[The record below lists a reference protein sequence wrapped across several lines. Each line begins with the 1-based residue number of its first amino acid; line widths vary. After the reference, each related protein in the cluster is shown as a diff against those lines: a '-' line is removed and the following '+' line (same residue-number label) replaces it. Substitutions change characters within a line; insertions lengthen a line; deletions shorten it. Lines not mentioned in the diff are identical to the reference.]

1 MMVMNAHS
9 RQGRW
14 KDSDG
19 PLNKEEEIKGEGD
32 NSCDDETTH
41 L

>member
-9 RQGRW
+9 RQERW
-14 KDSDG
+14 KDSNG
-19 PLNKEEEIKGEGD
+19 LLNKEEKNKGEGD
-32 NSCDDETTH
+32 SSCDDETTR

>member
-9 RQGRW
+9 RQERW

-19 PLNKEEEIKGEGD
+19 LLNKEKENKGEGD
-32 NSCDDETTH
+32 SSCDDETTR